1 MSSKTKLFRV
11 TSLLEFDLIKKGRFF
26 KTESMWFKYY
36 INTTDKDIPL
46 KLSVAVSKK
55 YGNAVKRNLFTRR
68 VKSSFYN
75 CGKTNKLPNNILL
88 LVGVDRNYE
97 NEVPF
102 SEIEISIQKFLRH
115 INKNNTNVE
124 RVNNNGV

>member
-1 MSSKTKLFRV
+1 
-11 TSLLEFDLIKKGRFF
+11 
-26 KTESMWFKYY
+26 MWFKYY
-36 INTTDKDIPL
+36 LNTTNKDMPL

-68 VKSSFYN
+68 VKNSFYT
-75 CGKTNKLPNNILL
+75 CGKMNELPNNLLL

-102 SEIEISIQKFLRH
+102 NEIEISIQKFLRH